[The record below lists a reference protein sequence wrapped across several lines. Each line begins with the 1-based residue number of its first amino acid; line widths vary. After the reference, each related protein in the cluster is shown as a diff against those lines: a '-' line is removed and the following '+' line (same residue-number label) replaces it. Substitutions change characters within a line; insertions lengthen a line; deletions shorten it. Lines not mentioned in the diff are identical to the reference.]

1 MARSLEEIKEYQK
14 KYKLAHKKQ
23 RQEYDQIRYVE
34 DKTYFKNKNSNYY
47 LEHKEYISIDRSI
60 YYLNNKEV
68 IKDYRRLYIKDKRAN
83 DVSFNLR
90 SQVSKNIN
98 RILKSQGSSKNGSS
112 VLQHLPYSMQE
123 LKNHLESQFES
134 WMTWNNWGR
143 YDLETWNDNDSS
155 TWTWNIDH
163 IVPQSKLLYTN
174 MTDDNFK
181 KCWSLS
187 NLRTL
192 SSKQNLI
199 DGDRRC

>member
-1 MARSLEEIKEYQK
+1 MARSLEGIKEYQK
-14 KYKLAHKKQ
+14 KYRLAHKKQ
-23 RQEYDQIRYVE
+23 RQEYDQTRYVE
-34 DKTYFKNKNSNYY
+34 AKTYFKDKNANYY
-47 LEHKEYISIDRSI
+47 LEHKEDISIDRSI

-68 IKDYRRLYIKDKRAN
+68 IKDYRRLYIKDKRTN

-112 VLQHLPYSMQE
+112 VLQYLPYSMQE

-134 WMTWNNWGR
+134 WMNWNNWGR

-174 MTDDNFK
+174 MIDDNFK

-187 NLRTL
+187 NLRPL